1 MANIWR
7 IDPLFLNISKRLW
20 QEVIFK
26 SISYIKIEYI
36 FTLFDLSLL
45 YNDSKFVITSDVT
58 MDQNLHGNICL
69 NIIALASILSY

>member
-1 MANIWR
+1 M
-7 IDPLFLNISKRLW
+7 
-20 QEVIFK
+20 IFK

-36 FTLFDLSLL
+36 FTLFDLNLL
-45 YNDSKFVITSDVT
+45 YNYSKFLITSDVA